1 MKLKT
6 GIRLLGILGTRPN
19 QALTTHELVERWRGE
34 KSRSGGKGEDV
45 SLRSMQRYVHDLSE
59 NDAGGVALVK
69 KVGRKGE
76 QPRYYLQTDRVAN
89 WFMTEAAALDL
100 QLAQQVYGSTLG
112 RGDASNAQ
120 QLADLTERVIE
131 ASPETKRL
139 RDRLRIVPD
148 GIGRLPAEIDHT
160 VLREA
165 IAAISM
171 QRQIQFTYADSK
183 TRKPASKRLTPLGL
197 VAKDGTVYLVA
208 VDGLSDAPRHY
219 AMQRM
224 ADVTATHR
232 PAQDRPEF
240 NLGRYIQETHQ
251 FSHVLDHK
259 QPPVTLKLH
268 VDEATIFHFKE
279 RPLAEGQRIR
289 PVKSGYVV
297 TAKIP
302 KTFLLRPFL
311 ASMGPGIE
319 VVEPA
324 DVRQELAEWVQGMW
338 ACYAQAGKAK

>member
-6 GIRLLGILGTRPN
+6 GIRLLGILGTRPS
-19 QALTTHELVERWRGE
+19 QAFTTHDLVERWGGE
-34 KSRSGGKGEDV
+34 KARSGGKGEEV
-45 SLRSMQRYVHDLSE
+45 SLRSMQRYVRDFSQ
-59 NDAGGVALVK
+59 NDARGVALIK

-76 QPRYYLQTDRVAN
+76 QPKFYLQTDRVAN

-100 QLAQQVYGSTLG
+100 QLAQQVYASTLG

-120 QLADLTERVIE
+120 QLADLTEKVIE

-148 GIGRLPAEIDHT
+148 GIGRLPADIDPAA
-160 VLREA
+160 LRET

-171 QRQIQFTYADSK
+171 RRQIEFIYADS
-183 TRKPASKRLTPLGL
+183 TSRKQAQKRLTPLGL

-208 VDGLSDAPRHY
+208 IDGLSDAPRHY

-224 ADVTATHR
+224 SSVTATHR
-232 PAQDRPEF
+232 PVQDRPEF
-240 NLGRYIQETHQ
+240 NLGRYVQETHQ
-251 FSHVLDHK
+251 FSHVLDH
-259 QPPVTLKLH
+259 QQAPVTLKLR
-268 VDEATIFHFKE
+268 VDEATIFHFRE
-279 RPLAEGQRIR
+279 RPLAEKQGIK
-289 PVKSGYVV
+289 PVKDGYIV

-319 VVEPA
+319 VLEPA
-324 DVRQELAEWVQGMW
+324 DVRKELADWVQGMW
-338 ACYAQAGKAK
+338 THYAPAGKTQ